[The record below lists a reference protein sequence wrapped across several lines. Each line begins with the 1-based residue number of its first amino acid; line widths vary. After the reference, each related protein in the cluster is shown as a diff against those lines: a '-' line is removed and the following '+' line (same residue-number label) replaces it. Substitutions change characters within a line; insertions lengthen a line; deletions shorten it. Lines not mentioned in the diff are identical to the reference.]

1 MKETILNMATEM
13 FLEYGFKSVTMDDIA
28 EKLGISK
35 KTIYANY
42 ATKTL
47 LVQDVAF
54 NILETIQKNIVKIK
68 EKQLNAIEE
77 LFEAKKQIS
86 LFLKDE
92 KTSPQFQLEKYY
104 PKIFANVTRKKSDL
118 VACSI
123 EENVTRGINEGLFRK
138 EIDVKFISTLYHE
151 GSNVI
156 RNSRIFPA
164 EHYSKS
170 NLFQLYIE
178 YHVRGIATKKGLK
191 ILEDLLNTNE
201 KPTN

>member
-1 MKETILNMATEM
+1 MATEM

-54 NILETIQKNIVKIK
+54 NILETIQKSIAEIK
-68 EKQLNAIEE
+68 KKDLNAIEE
-77 LFEAKKQIS
+77 LFEVKKQIRI
-86 LFLKDE
+86 FLKDE

-118 VACSI
+118 VSCSI

>member
-1 MKETILNMATEM
+1 MATEM

-54 NILETIQKNIVKIK
+54 NILETIQKSIAEIK
-68 EKQLNAIEE
+68 KKDLNAIEE
-77 LFEAKKQIS
+77 LFEVKKQIRI
-86 LFLKDE
+86 FLKDE

-118 VACSI
+118 VSCSI

-138 EIDVKFISTLYHE
+138 EIDVKFIAKLYHE
-151 GSNVI
+151 GTNAI
-156 RNSRIFPA
+156 RDTSIFPA
-164 EHYSKS
+164 ENYSKAD
-170 NLFQLYIE
+170 LFQLYIE
-178 YHVRGIATKKGLK
+178 YHVRGIATKKGLE
-191 ILEDLLNTNE
+191 ILEDLLNNNE
-201 KPTN
+201 TSTH

>member
-1 MKETILNMATEM
+1 M

>member
-1 MKETILNMATEM
+1 MATEM

-54 NILETIQKNIVKIK
+54 NILETIQKSIAEIK
-68 EKQLNAIEE
+68 KKDLNAIEE
-77 LFEAKKQIS
+77 LFEVKKQIRI
-86 LFLKDE
+86 FLKDE

-118 VACSI
+118 VSCSI

-138 EIDVKFISTLYHE
+138 EIDVKFIAKLRRRHS
-151 GSNVI
+151 
-156 RNSRIFPA
+156 
-164 EHYSKS
+164 
-170 NLFQLYIE
+170 
-178 YHVRGIATKKGLK
+178 
-191 ILEDLLNTNE
+191 
-201 KPTN
+201 